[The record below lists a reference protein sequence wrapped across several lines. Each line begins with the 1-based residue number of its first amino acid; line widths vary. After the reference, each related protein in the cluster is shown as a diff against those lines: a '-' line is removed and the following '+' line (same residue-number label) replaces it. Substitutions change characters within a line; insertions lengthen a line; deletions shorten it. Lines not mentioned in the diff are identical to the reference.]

1 MRSNVSRASRQSQ
14 SYQLAEYVHSPFP
27 VVFPCDASSAPIAS
41 CILFIYPV
49 GNWYLLSVSLN
60 FFLAKYRTTSLLAS
74 KEWVIP
80 AKPKPGRK
88 PKKDL
93 APAPAQQSDVIIYN
107 SVCFSEYS
115 NGLSLGGRC
124 QWSARPEQVSGS
136 VGTLEA
142 RHANVVITG
151 RAAQRA
157 FRERKQSQ
165 LAELQARIQLYEQG
179 EIERNVALQATA
191 KRLKEEND
199 RLRAENEQHKETIAN
214 CERNHQ
220 APRPDENKRWRN
232 SPSIRLDDHDPSN
245 DPPNKRPK
253 LDIGKTT
260 PSFQVP
266 TPTTMVFTPPTPSLV
281 SSPSSNISS
290 ENGPSP
296 LPTQNPGQA
305 DVMFPSP
312 VTTLETIFNFPP
324 GPKTSAYSGTHS
336 MGDFECG
343 LCTGCTPCVCRDM
356 VLNPPATPFKTETT
370 TVSAASMVPVE
381 LPPASQIEAQSIL
394 DNLPPYQPPV
404 PLRRRPEVRPLRSLF
419 PVVPSSG
426 SPSQVTRSGPV
437 GCSGDPSN
445 CLACADDVFGQAFCA
460 AVGESLACSGP
471 CVDCPRASGTKY
483 RDSTHASS
491 SASQVDGNSAETIP
505 TSDAWRQLKSHPNVS
520 FADLTLLAEV
530 VARRSKCAGPTVV
543 ISPPPGSITPERT
556 SSPARPMND
565 PSAGGGSD
573 VILLS
578 DPHAN
583 YHMKERERSACSSP
597 NLVQEELVRCSR
609 TQSVREV
616 HTAGVREALA
626 LLDSRF

>member
-1 MRSNVSRASRQSQ
+1 MPPQPP
-14 SYQLAEYVHSPFP
+14 SP
-27 VVFPCDASSAPIAS
+27 VISSSSTLWA
-41 CILFIYPV
+41 
-49 GNWYLLSVSLN
+49 
-60 FFLAKYRTTSLLAS
+60 TAS

-93 APAPAQQSDVIIYN
+93 VPASVQQNDVIIYN
-107 SVCFSEYS
+107 SV
-115 NGLSLGGRC
+115 L
-124 QWSARPEQVSGS
+124 
-136 VGTLEA
+136 
-142 RHANVVITG
+142 
-151 RAAQRA
+151 AAQRA

-165 LAELQARIQLYEQG
+165 LTELQARIQLYEQG
-179 EIERNVALQATA
+179 EIERNVALQAIA

-199 RLRAENEQHKETIAN
+199 RLRVENAQYKETIAN

-220 APRPDENKRWRN
+220 APKPDENKRWRD
-232 SPSIRLDDHDPSN
+232 SPSIGLDDHDPSN
-245 DPPNKRPK
+245 NPPNKKPK
-253 LDIGKTT
+253 LDTGKTT
-260 PSFQVP
+260 SSFQIP
-266 TPTTMVFTPPTPSLV
+266 TPTTMALTPSTPSLV

-290 ENGPSP
+290 EKGPSP
-296 LPTQNPGQA
+296 LPNQNPGQA

-312 VTTLETIFNFPP
+312 VSTLDTIFNFPP
-324 GPKTSAYSGTHS
+324 GPKSSAYSGTHS
-336 MGDFECG
+336 MGAFECG
-343 LCTGCTPCVCRDM
+343 LCTDGTSCVCREM
-356 VLNPPATPFKTETT
+356 LPWC
-370 TVSAASMVPVE
+370 PVE
-381 LPPASQIEAQSIL
+381 LPPVSQIGAQSIL

-404 PLRRRPEVRPLRSLF
+404 PLRRRPEVRPLRS
-419 PVVPSSG
+419 
-426 SPSQVTRSGPV
+426 PSQVTQSGPV
-437 GCSGDPSN
+437 NCSGDPSN

-471 CVDCPRASGTKY
+471 CADCPRASGTKY
-483 RDSTHASS
+483 RNSTISTHASS
-491 SASQVDGNSAETIP
+491 SASQEGGNSAETIP

-556 SSPARPMND
+556 SSPVRPING
-565 PSAGGGSD
+565 PSAAGGDSD

-609 TQSVREV
+609 TGSGREV

>member
-1 MRSNVSRASRQSQ
+1 MPPQPPS
-14 SYQLAEYVHSPFP
+14 P
-27 VVFPCDASSAPIAS
+27 VVSSSSTLWA
-41 CILFIYPV
+41 
-49 GNWYLLSVSLN
+49 
-60 FFLAKYRTTSLLAS
+60 TAS

-93 APAPAQQSDVIIYN
+93 APAPAQQSDV
-107 SVCFSEYS
+107 VDA
-115 NGLSLGGRC
+115 NGRRV
-124 QWSARPEQVSGS
+124 Q
-136 VGTLEA
+136 
-142 RHANVVITG
+142 N

-220 APRPDENKRWRN
+220 ALKPDENKRWRN

-245 DPPNKRPK
+245 NPPKRNLSSIPAK
-253 LDIGKTT
+253 LL
-260 PSFQVP
+260 P
-266 TPTTMVFTPPTPSLV
+266 L

-312 VTTLETIFNFPP
+312 VTALETIFNFPP
-324 GPKTSAYSGTHS
+324 GTKTSAYSGTHS

-419 PVVPSSG
+419 PVVLSSG

-491 SASQVDGNSAETIP
+491 SASQVDGNPAETIP

>member
-1 MRSNVSRASRQSQ
+1 MPPQPP
-14 SYQLAEYVHSPFP
+14 SP
-27 VVFPCDASSAPIAS
+27 VISSSSTLWA
-41 CILFIYPV
+41 
-49 GNWYLLSVSLN
+49 
-60 FFLAKYRTTSLLAS
+60 TAS

-93 APAPAQQSDVIIYN
+93 APASVQQIDVTDA
-107 SVCFSEYS
+107 
-115 NGLSLGGRC
+115 NGRRV
-124 QWSARPEQVSGS
+124 Q
-136 VGTLEA
+136 
-142 RHANVVITG
+142 N

-165 LAELQARIQLYEQG
+165 LSELQARIQLYEQG
-179 EIERNVALQATA
+179 EIERNVALQAIA

-199 RLRAENEQHKETIAN
+199 RLRAENAQYKETIAN

-220 APRPDENKRWRN
+220 APKPDENKRWRD
-232 SPSIRLDDHDPSN
+232 SPSLGLDDHEPSN
-245 DPPNKRPK
+245 NHPNKRPK
-253 LDIGKTT
+253 LDTGKTT
-260 PSFQVP
+260 ASFQVL
-266 TPTTMVFTPPTPSLV
+266 TPTTMALTPSTPSLV

-290 ENGPSP
+290 EKGPSP
-296 LPTQNPGQA
+296 LPTQNHCQA

-312 VTTLETIFNFPP
+312 VSTLDTIFNFPP
-324 GPKTSAYSGTHS
+324 GPKSPAYGGTHS
-336 MGDFECG
+336 MGAFECG
-343 LCTGCTPCVCRDM
+343 LCTDVTSCVCREM
-356 VLNPPATPFKTETT
+356 VLNPPPATPFKTETT

-381 LPPASQIEAQSIL
+381 LPPASQIGAQSIL

-419 PVVPSSG
+419 PIVPSSG
-426 SPSQVTRSGPV
+426 SPSQVTQSGPV
-437 GCSGDPSN
+437 DCSGDPSN

-471 CVDCPRASGTKY
+471 CADCPRASG
-483 RDSTHASS
+483 RDSTHATP
-491 SASQVDGNSAETIP
+491 SASQEGGNSAETIP

-520 FADLTLLAEV
+520 FADLSLLAEV

-556 SSPARPMND
+556 SSPVRPMND
-565 PSAGGGSD
+565 PSAGGDSD

-583 YHMKERERSACSSP
+583 YHMEERERSACSSP

-609 TQSVREV
+609 TRSGREV